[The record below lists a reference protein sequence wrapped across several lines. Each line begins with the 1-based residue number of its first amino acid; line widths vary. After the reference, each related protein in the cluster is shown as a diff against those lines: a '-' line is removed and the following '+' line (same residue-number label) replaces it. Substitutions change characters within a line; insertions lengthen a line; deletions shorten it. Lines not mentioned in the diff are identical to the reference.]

1 MPVKELEVDWEDPTD
16 RKDELRVTMYVTV
29 QGEEVKRIYKEWKD
43 ATDRADDQI
52 TDYVLKE
59 LAKEA

>member
-1 MPVKELEVDWEDPTD
+1 
-16 RKDELRVTMYVTV
+16 MYVTV